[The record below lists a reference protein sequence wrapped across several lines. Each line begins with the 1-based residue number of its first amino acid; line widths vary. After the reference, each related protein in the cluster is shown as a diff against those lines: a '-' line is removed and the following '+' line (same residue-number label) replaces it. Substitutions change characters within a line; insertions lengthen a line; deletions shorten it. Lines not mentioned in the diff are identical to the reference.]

1 MPASTTCTARTSA
14 TKISSV
20 GMIIRWALGRRSGS
34 KQGLNRLRRGTKGWL
49 AVALAFS
56 LPGFLLAQTMPG
68 TAGSQSAASS
78 TSRSIASPPA
88 TAGVSAPA
96 GYTLTPGDQVA
107 VEVFGEDDLRTN
119 GRLNPEGNLSVPL
132 LGSIHLAGLTLTQ
145 AASKLTE
152 LYGRDYLVSPRVNV
166 MLLSYAKRRFSIL
179 GQVGKPGNY
188 EMPESSPGGI
198 DLLEA
203 VAMAGGYTR
212 IAAPE
217 RITVRRHNASGDQIF
232 KVNAKRFTKGSG
244 GGFLVEPGDTITV
257 GESIF

>member
-1 MPASTTCTARTSA
+1 
-14 TKISSV
+14 
-20 GMIIRWALGRRSGS
+20 MIIRWAFGRRSGFKKGFS
-34 KQGLNRLRRGTKGWL
+34 RLRTGMPRWCL
-49 AVALAFS
+49 PIVVAFGL
-56 LPGFLLAQTMPG
+56 LPGFLSAQIAPTTSGSSRPG
-68 TAGSQSAASS
+68 TSIPNTPAAVSS
-78 TSRSIASPPA
+78 SGFSGGA
-88 TAGVSAPA
+88 SAPA
-96 GYTLTPGDQVA
+96 GYILTPNDQVA

-152 LYGRDYLVSPRVNV
+152 LYGRDYLVNPKINV
-166 MLLSYAKRRFSIL
+166 VVLSYAKRRFSIL
-179 GQVGKPGNY
+179 GQVNRPGSI
-188 EMPESSPGGI
+188 EMPDTNPGGI

>member
-1 MPASTTCTARTSA
+1 M
-14 TKISSV
+14 
-20 GMIIRWALGRRSGS
+20 AL
-34 KQGLNRLRRGTKGWL
+34 TL
-49 AVALAFS
+49 AL
-56 LPGFLLAQTMPG
+56 LPDFRLAQIMPG
-68 TAGSQSAASS
+68 TARSQSSASLS
-78 TSRSIASPPA
+78 TSPASGSAPVIGG
-88 TAGVSAPA
+88 GVSAPP
-96 GYTLTPGDQVA
+96 GYILSPNDQVA

-132 LGSIHLAGLTLTQ
+132 LGSVHLAGLTLTQ
-145 AASKLTE
+145 AAAKITE
-152 LYGRDYLVSPRVNV
+152 LYGRDYLVNPKVNV
-166 MLLSYAKRRFSIL
+166 MLLNYARRRFSIL
-179 GQVGKPGNY
+179 GQVNRPGSY

-217 RITVRRHNASGDQIF
+217 RITVRRHDASGDHVF